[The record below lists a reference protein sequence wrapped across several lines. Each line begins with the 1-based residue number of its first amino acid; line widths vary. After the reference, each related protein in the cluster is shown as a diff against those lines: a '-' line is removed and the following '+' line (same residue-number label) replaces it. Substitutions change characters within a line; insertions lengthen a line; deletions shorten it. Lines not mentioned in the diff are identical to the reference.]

1 MSRIRHGIRNAARHA
16 GFDIIR
22 LNQQETLDSHLKAL
36 TERLGINCVLD
47 VGAHYGE
54 YAKVLREAGYRG
66 HIVSFEPNPE
76 SFKILNQRMGSDPM
90 WKANQTALGD
100 SDGTVEMSFL
110 GVSFCDSI
118 LPLNEYGAE
127 RLGEAGVVKRTEQV
141 KVARLETLLEDV
153 TRHVPEPRRIFLK
166 LDTQGYDLRVIEGA
180 GAKLAQI
187 QALQTEV
194 VVKSIYQGMVDYLEA
209 LKILQN
215 NGFELT
221 GMFPVTRDDRDQ
233 LRVVEMDAVMCRTE
247 AAERIIKAG

>member
-1 MSRIRHGIRNAARHA
+1 MTPTFADVTAAAARIA
-16 GFDIIR
+16 PYAVR
-22 LNQQETLDSHLKAL
+22 TPLVESWQLNAMT
-36 TERLGINCVLD
+36 G
-47 VGAHYGE
+47 G
-54 YAKVLREAGYRG
+54 
-66 HIVSFEPNPE
+66 
-76 SFKILNQRMGSDPM
+76 
-90 WKANQTALGD
+90 
-100 SDGTVEMSFL
+100 
-110 GVSFCDSI
+110 
-118 LPLNEYGAE
+118 
-127 RLGEAGVVKRTEQV
+127 
-141 KVARLETLLEDV
+141 
-153 TRHVPEPRRIFLK
+153 RIFLK